1 MILLYFATL
10 IPFLL
15 IDAVMLT
22 TFLGPAFRA
31 ALGPMIAES
40 PAWLPAGLFYLL
52 YPVGLIALVTGPAL
66 RDGTPAWPRAAILG
80 ATAYGTYELTC
91 WAVLAGYPAG
101 LALFDIAWG
110 TVLTT
115 LTAIL
120 SLAIT
125 RRFGQM

>member
-10 IPFLL
+10 IPFLIL
-15 IDAVMLT
+15 DAIMLNT
-22 TFLGPAFRA
+22 VLAPAFTA
-31 ALGPMIAES
+31 WAPHLMAPS
-40 PAWLPAGLFYLL
+40 PALLPAALFYLG

-66 RDGTPAWPRAAILG
+66 RDGTSPWPRAAILG
-80 ATAYGTYELTC
+80 ATAYGTYELTA
-91 WAVLAGYPAG
+91 WSILLDYPAAF
-101 LALFDIAWG
+101 ALLDLVWG

-120 SLAIT
+120 SLVIT